1 MPDLSYD
8 VDNMYTEPKPMSAH
22 EKAAI
27 LFIALGGDYAAKV
40 FPHMDED
47 EIETIT
53 LDIANNK
60 QVSVEKKNTV
70 ISEFYQ
76 LMMAHDY
83 ISMGGIEFAQNALEK
98 ALGAERAA
106 EILKKLSNTL
116 QVRPFEFLRK
126 TDPSQLLN
134 FLQNEHPQ
142 TIALVMAYLSPDQA
156 GIVMSGLSIDSQA
169 DVAKRIALM
178 DRTSPDVI
186 REIEK
191 VLEKKI
197 SSLSTQDFTIAGGV
211 PTVVEILN
219 RVDRAT
225 ERAIIESLEVDTPEL
240 AEEIKQL
247 MFVFEDIILLDDRSV
262 QLVVREVDTKDL
274 ALAMKATN
282 EDVTAKIY
290 KNMSKRA
297 ADMLREEI
305 SYMGPVKIRDVEE
318 AQTKIVNVIR
328 TLEDRGEIVI
338 VRGQGEGMFV

>member
-1 MPDLSYD
+1 MPI
-8 VDNMYTEPKPMSAH
+8 VDMSDMYSEPKKMSAH

-27 LFIALGGDYAAKV
+27 LFIALGSDCAAKV

-53 LDIANNK
+53 FDIASNK
-60 QVSVEKKNTV
+60 QVSIEKKNQI

-76 LMMAHDY
+76 LMMANDY
-83 ISMGGIEFAQNALEK
+83 ISTGGIEFAQKSLEK
-98 ALGAERAA
+98 ALGAEKAA
-106 EILKKLSNTL
+106 EILKKLTTSL
-116 QVRPFEFLRK
+116 QVPPFDFLRK

-156 GIVMSGLSIDSQA
+156 GIVMSGLSIDMQS

-191 VLEKKI
+191 VLEKKL
-197 SSLSTQDFTIAGGV
+197 SSLSTQDFTTAGGV

-219 RVDRAT
+219 RVDRST
-225 ERAIIESLEVDTPEL
+225 ERAIIESLEVDNPEL

-247 MFVFEDIILLDDRSV
+247 MFVFEDIVLLDDRSV
-262 QLVVREVDTKDL
+262 QLVVREVDTKEL

-297 ADMLREEI
+297 ADMLKEEI

-328 TLEDRGEIVI
+328 TLEERGEIVI
-338 VRGQGEGMFV
+338 VRGQGEGTFV

>member
-1 MPDLSYD
+1 MPSLQD
-8 VDNMYTEPKPMSAH
+8 MYNEAKPMSAH

-40 FPHMDED
+40 FEHMDED
-47 EIETIT
+47 EIESIT
-53 LDIANNK
+53 LEIANNK
-60 QVSVEKKNTV
+60 HVSIEKKNSI

-76 LMMAHDY
+76 LMMANDY
-83 ISMGGIEFAQNALEK
+83 ISTGGLEYAQSVLEK
-98 ALGAERAA
+98 ALGADKAT
-106 EILKKLSNTL
+106 EILNRLTTSL

-156 GIVMSGLSIDSQA
+156 GIVMSGLSVDAQA

-186 REIEK
+186 REVER
-191 VLEKKI
+191 VLEKKL

-211 PTVVEILN
+211 PSVVEILN
-219 RVDRAT
+219 RVDRST
-225 ERAIIESLEVDTPEL
+225 ERAIIESLEVDSPEL

-247 MFVFEDIILLDDRSV
+247 MFVFEDIIMLDDRSL
-262 QLVVREVDTKDL
+262 QLVLREVDTKDL
-274 ALAMKATN
+274 SLAMKATSD
-282 EDVTAKIY
+282 EVAEKIY

-318 AQTKIVNVIR
+318 AQTKVVNVIR
-328 TLEDRGEIVI
+328 TMEDKGQIVI
-338 VRGQGEGMFV
+338 VRGGGEGMLV

>member
-1 MPDLSYD
+1 MPEELED
-8 VDNMYTEPKPMSAH
+8 MYAEPKPMSAH

-27 LFIALGGDYAAKV
+27 LFIALGSDCAAKV

-60 QVSVEKKNTV
+60 QVSIDMKTQI

-76 LMMAHDY
+76 LMQAHDY
-83 ISMGGIEFAQNALEK
+83 ISTGGIEYAQSVLEK
-98 ALGAERAA
+98 ALGAEKAK
-106 EILKKLSNTL
+106 EILQKLSTTL

-156 GIVMSGLSIDSQA
+156 GIVMSGLSIDMQA

-191 VLEKKI
+191 VLEKKL

-219 RVDRAT
+219 RVDRST
-225 ERAIIESLEVDTPEL
+225 ERAIIESLEVDNPEL

-262 QLVVREVDTKDL
+262 QLVVREVDTKEL

-282 EDVTAKIY
+282 EEVTAKIY

-297 ADMLREEI
+297 ADMLKEEI

-318 AQTKIVNVIR
+318 AQTKIVNIIR
-328 TLEDRGEIVI
+328 ALEDRGEIVI

>member
-1 MPDLSYD
+1 MPSLQD
-8 VDNMYTEPKPMSAH
+8 MYSEPKPMTAH

-27 LFIALGGDYAAKV
+27 LFISLGGEYAAKV
-40 FPHMDED
+40 FEHMDED
-47 EIETIT
+47 EIESIT
-53 LDIANNK
+53 LEIANNK
-60 QVSVEKKNTV
+60 HVNVEKKAAV

-76 LMMAHDY
+76 LMMANDY
-83 ISMGGIEFAQNALEK
+83 ISTGGLEYAQTVLEK
-98 ALGAERAA
+98 ALGAEKAT
-106 EILKKLSNTL
+106 EILNRLTSSL

-156 GIVMSGLSIDSQA
+156 GIVMSGLSVDAQA

-186 REIEK
+186 REVER

-211 PTVVEILN
+211 PAVVEVLN

-225 ERAIIESLEVDTPEL
+225 ERAIIESLEVDSPEL

-247 MFVFEDIILLDDRSV
+247 MFVFEDIVMLDDRSL
-262 QLVVREVDTKDL
+262 QLVLREVDTKDL
-274 ALAMKATN
+274 SLAMKATSD
-282 EDVTAKIY
+282 EVAEKIY

-318 AQTKIVNVIR
+318 AQTKIVNIIR
-328 TLEDRGEIVI
+328 TLEDKGTIVI
-338 VRGQGEGMFV
+338 VRGQGEGMLV